1 MSNRL
6 EDFVNNN
13 REDFDKFVPGPVVW
27 HNIQQELK
35 KPAAKKGILISIKAL
50 KWSAAAAVIIMLVT
64 GTYLFIN
71 STGKSQTD
79 AQKGVAKINN
89 PEKATEQPVTKI
101 PDTSAKIITI
111 HHNTASDKVN
121 DNSQLATN
129 DDADNNEELY
139 HYTRLVELKQNEI
152 KKIKK
157 DEPLL
162 YQQFAGDFSKL
173 DSTFHRLKKQLPLNP
188 NREQIL
194 EAMIQN
200 LQYQETLLNQ
210 QLNIIKK
217 INNTKKQEYEK
228 VYKTV

>member
-6 EDFVNNN
+6 EDFIQNN
-13 REDFDKFVPGPVVW
+13 REDFDKFEPGPVVW
-27 HNIQQELK
+27 NNIRQELNR
-35 KPAAKKGILISIKAL
+35 PAQKKGILISIPVL
-50 KWSAAAAVIIMLVT
+50 RWSAAAAVLLILGGAVYYFVT
-64 GTYLFIN
+64 VKQEPGEIVKTTKQPKTNDLPIVTSHDSIKEIPAN
-71 STGKSQTD
+71 TQTTEPDKSND
-79 AQKGVAKINN
+79 AQVAK
-89 PEKATEQPVTKI
+89 
-101 PDTSAKIITI
+101 
-111 HHNTASDKVN
+111 N
-121 DNSQLATN
+121 DNAEY
-129 DDADNNEELY
+129 NEELY
-139 HYTRLVELKQNEI
+139 HYARLVELKQNEI

-162 YQQFAGDFSKL
+162 YQQFAVDFNKL
-173 DSTFHRLKKQLPLNP
+173 DSTFHILKKQLPVNP

-228 VYKTV
+228 TYRSA